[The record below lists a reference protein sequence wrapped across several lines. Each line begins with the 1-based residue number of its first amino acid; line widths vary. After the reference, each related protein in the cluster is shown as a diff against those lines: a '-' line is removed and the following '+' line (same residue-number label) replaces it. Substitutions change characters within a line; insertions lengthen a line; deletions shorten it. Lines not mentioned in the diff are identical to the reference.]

1 MAMLYFTLDSSR
13 AEHEHTQGSMRRLP
27 GNQSRPRAGY
37 LFLTGTHSSSQN
49 EEGFFMEQPSL
60 RTDAPSSAAASDL
73 GEGVLTTEQLLA
85 MYRMMVLIRRV
96 EESLLEL
103 AESGKIGGA
112 MHTAIGHEGSAVG
125 MAAALRPDDYLT
137 CTYRGHHHSLARG
150 MDPKR
155 AIAEVLG
162 RSDGFAGGK
171 GGSMHFVDP
180 SLGLMGANGIVGAQV
195 PHAAGMALSSKLQNQ
210 ERIAITFFGDGA
222 IYQGVMHETFNI
234 ASKWKLPIIFYC
246 ENNRYSEMTPIART
260 SSVSEINL
268 FARAYG
274 MESVQIDG
282 NDVEAVYL
290 AVTAA
295 AERARA
301 GEGPT
306 FIEGLTYRLSGHMA
320 GDLETYRTSEEIE
333 MQRQYEPLVAL
344 TQRLQ
349 AHGVADADL
358 EAIRAEVEKEVE
370 EAVEFAQNSPW
381 PDKAEAYTDVYAV

>member
-1 MAMLYFTLDSSR
+1 
-13 AEHEHTQGSMRRLP
+13 
-27 GNQSRPRAGY
+27 
-37 LFLTGTHSSSQN
+37 
-49 EEGFFMEQPSL
+49 MEQPSL
-60 RTDAPSSAAASDL
+60 RTDAPSSAAATDL
-73 GEGVLTTEQLLA
+73 GEGVLSTEQLLA

-162 RSDGFAGGK
+162 RADGFAGGK

-210 ERIAITFFGDGA
+210 DRIAITFFGDGA

-260 SSVSEINL
+260 SSVNEIYL

-282 NDVEAVYL
+282 NDVEEVYL

-344 TQRLQ
+344 TKRLQ
-349 AHGVADADL
+349 AHGVDDADL
-358 EAIRAEVEKEVE
+358 ETIRAEVEQEVE

-381 PDKAEAYTDVYAV
+381 PDKAEAYTDVYAL

>member
-1 MAMLYFTLDSSR
+1 MV
-13 AEHEHTQGSMRRLP
+13 
-27 GNQSRPRAGY
+27 
-37 LFLTGTHSSSQN
+37 
-49 EEGFFMEQPSL
+49 QPSL
-60 RTDAPSSAAASDL
+60 RTDAPSSSAAADP
-73 GEGVLTTEQLLA
+73 GEGVLPVEQLLQ
-85 MYRMMVLIRRV
+85 MYRTMVLIRRV

-150 MDPKR
+150 MDPNR

-162 RSDGFAGGK
+162 KVDGFAKGK

-195 PHAAGMALSSKLQNQ
+195 PHAAGMALTSKLQNLG
-210 ERIAITFFGDGA
+210 RVAITFFGEGA
-222 IYQGVMHETFNI
+222 LFQGVMHETFNI

-246 ENNRYSEMTPIART
+246 ENNRYSEMTPTNRT
-260 SSVSEINL
+260 SSISEL
-268 FARAYG
+268 YKFGQAYN
-274 MESVQIDG
+274 MESIQIDG
-282 NDVEAVYL
+282 NDVEVVYHAVSK
-290 AVTAA
+290 A

-306 FIEGLTYRLSGHMA
+306 FIEGLTYRLAGHMA

-333 MQRQYEPLVAL
+333 MQREYEPLV
-344 TQRLQ
+344 RL
-349 AHGVADADL
+349 AGTLRDRGVE
-358 EAIRAEVEKEVE
+358 EATLAQIRAEVEAQVE
-370 EAVEFAQNSPW
+370 AAVEFAQNSPW
-381 PDKAEAYTDVYAV
+381 PDISEAYTDVYAP